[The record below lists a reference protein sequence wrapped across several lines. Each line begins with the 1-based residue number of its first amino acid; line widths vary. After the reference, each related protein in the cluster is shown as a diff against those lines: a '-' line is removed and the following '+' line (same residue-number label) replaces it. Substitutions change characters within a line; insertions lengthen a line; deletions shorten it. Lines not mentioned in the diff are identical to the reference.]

1 MKTGKKS
8 LLKVLSLILC
18 FVMVLSL
25 CACGSGKS
33 AEKPATSDTPAAS
46 NDAKPGSASKC
57 VTLAP
62 EGSEYIYDS
71 ITMGTGVFGALQT
84 VAAPVVN
91 QAGCTLVYD
100 NIFKVNTA
108 TKEIYSVI
116 LEDWYWEMTILSS

>member
-1 MKTGKKS
+1 MKTGKNS

-71 ITMGTGVFGALQT
+71 ITMGTGVLALCRQLQPLLST
-84 VAAPVVN
+84 RQDAR
-91 QAGCTLVYD
+91 L
-100 NIFKVNTA
+100 F
-108 TKEIYSVI
+108 
-116 LEDWYWEMTILSS
+116 MTTFSK